1 MSTKTNVAKKLP
13 MILAVLAIAF
23 AVGVGFLIKYYLTKD
38 VKEPKKIVQQIT
50 IVAPPPPPP
59 PPPEPEEEEET
70 EIEEEVVEEQI
81 DEAMPED
88 TMDQVAGE
96 DLGMEGEGTA
106 GGDGFGL
113 VARKGGRGL
122 LGGGSSYAADVQ
134 AEITDVISADDSLRY
149 QEYSAILKLWI
160 DEMGMLERFELDQK
174 SGNPEAEKRLKQLLA
189 RLDRFKDG
197 PPLEMPQPIK
207 LRIRSQL

>member
-1 MSTKTNVAKKLP
+1 MF
-13 MILAVLAIAF
+13 F
-23 AVGVGFLIKYYLTKD
+23 AVGVGVLIKHYLTKD
-38 VKEPKKIVQQIT
+38 IKEPKKVVQQIT

-59 PPPEPEEEEET
+59 PPPPEEEPEPEV
-70 EIEEEVVEEQI
+70 EEEVVEEPVEESMP
-81 DEAMPED
+81 DEP
-88 TMDQVAGE
+88 MDQVAGE
-96 DLGMEGEGTA
+96 DLGMEGDGAA
-106 GGDGFGL
+106 GSDGFGL

-134 AEITDVISADDSLRY
+134 AEITDWISADDSLRY
-149 QEYSAILKLWI
+149 QEYSAVLKLWI
-160 DEMGMLERFELDQK
+160 DEMGVVERFELDQR

-189 RLDRFKDG
+189 SLDRFKDG